1 MRKFENINKDIDN
14 DIPDIS
20 MSISNQIDWTKVKE
34 SNKKKKSA
42 VREREIVGVGNA
54 SDTVV
59 FKSNKKR
66 NIATAIALMVA
77 VLALVIIFAVLP
89 LFNTNVVDNGYTITI
104 SVNPRI
110 SFDVDDAGIVTKQ
123 TALNGDGAK
132 VLFGVDHVGKTY
144 VNATSDYIKTAE
156 KMGYISVGDKVSIYA
171 SNGNKNDTDKVKG
184 LSDVLKGLIEGV
196 DFGAMTESDF
206 DKIEDQLDDFD
217 EETFTNENMENLI
230 AAVRAELDKKT
241 VMLNA
246 IIDEMKNVIDKK
258 PITLNNKNDSDDEVK
273 IPASEV
279 TTLKK
284 LIDEYVLLYNDEDMK
299 EYEFSDMTYKELIE
313 KQEELEEIKEEL
325 IETLDEI
332 KEITDINQVGDDKK
346 DLIED
351 LLDIVKEDI
360 FDKD

>member
-144 VNATSDYIKTAE
+144 VNAFFNYIKTTE